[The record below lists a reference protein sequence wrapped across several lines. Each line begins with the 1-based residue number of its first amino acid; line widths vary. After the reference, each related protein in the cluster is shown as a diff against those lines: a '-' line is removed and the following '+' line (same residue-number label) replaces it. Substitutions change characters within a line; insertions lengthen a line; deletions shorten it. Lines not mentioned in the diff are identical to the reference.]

1 MKRGTILGAAGGLV
15 AGVSLATLALAAPSW
30 SMGPSTSAAASLA
43 APLAGQLAAP
53 VAAQQARWGTVA
65 NLADLVERVSPSV
78 VKVDVRSSAP
88 QRTQSRQFGNGGGNG
103 DNPFEGTPFERFFGP
118 DGQGQQPG
126 EQRDQRGSGSGF
138 VIQGGYVVTNNHVV
152 DNAKK
157 LTVEFADGRQV
168 NATLVGTDEKTD
180 LAVIKIDGGNLPPA
194 LHWGDSTKAR
204 PGDNVFAVGAPFG
217 LGNTVTSGIVS
228 ARGRSLSGQYDD
240 YIQVDAAIN
249 MGNSGGP
256 LFDQTGNVIGI
267 NSAII
272 SPSGANAGIGFS
284 IPSDLA
290 QNVVAQLIAH
300 GSVERGWL
308 GVEITEMT
316 PEMAQALNVNAK
328 GLLVNSVSAN
338 SPALKAGVKDQDV
351 IVGYGNRDI
360 NHMTDLTRAV
370 ADTKAGTTQDL
381 RIVRNGRPQ
390 TLKVRIEALKADAK
404 VAALDN
410 DDAASPTSA
419 AGQVALAELGL
430 SLASNDEGI
439 FVTNV
444 KINSP
449 AEDAFIQKGDRIVM
463 VNQVEVKSTDAVR
476 KAVEEAKKQ
485 KRSAVMLQIE
495 SNGRKRF
502 VGVPFSEG

>member
-1 MKRGTILGAAGGLV
+1 
-15 AGVSLATLALAAPSW
+15 
-30 SMGPSTSAAASLA
+30 
-43 APLAGQLAAP
+43 
-53 VAAQQARWGTVA
+53 VAAQQARWGAVA
-65 NLADLVERVSPSV
+65 NLADLVEHVSPSV
-78 VKVDVRSSAP
+78 VKIDVRSSAP
-88 QRTQSRQFGNGGGNG
+88 KRTQSRQFGGGNG

-118 DGQGQQPG
+118 DGGLGGQGQPG

-157 LTVEFADGRQV
+157 MTVEFADGRQV

-194 LHWGDSTKAR
+194 LQWGDSKRAR

-228 ARGRSLSGQYDD
+228 ARGRSLNGQYDD

-256 LFDQTGNVIGI
+256 LFDQSGQVIGI

-272 SPSGANAGIGFS
+272 SPSGGNAGIGFS

-308 GVEITEMT
+308 GVEIGEVT
-316 PEMAQALNVNAK
+316 PEMASALNVAAR
-328 GLLVNSVSAN
+328 GVLVNNVTDN
-338 SPALKAGVKDQDV
+338 SPAQKAGVKEQDV
-351 IVGYGNRDI
+351 IVGFGNREVV
-360 NHMTDLTRAV
+360 HMTDLTRAV

-381 RIVRNGRPQ
+381 RVIRGGRQQ
-390 TLKVRIEALKADAK
+390 TLKVRIEALKAEKIASNDT
-404 VAALDN
+404 
-410 DDAASPTSA
+410 DDAVASPASSS
-419 AGQVALAELGL
+419 GNVAVAELGL

-463 VNQVEVKSTDAVR
+463 VNSVEVKSTDAVR
-476 KAVEEAKKQ
+476 KAVAEAKQQ

>member
-1 MKRGTILGAAGGLV
+1 
-15 AGVSLATLALAAPSW
+15 
-30 SMGPSTSAAASLA
+30 
-43 APLAGQLAAP
+43 
-53 VAAQQARWGTVA
+53 
-65 NLADLVERVSPSV
+65 
-78 VKVDVRSSAP
+78 
-88 QRTQSRQFGNGGGNG
+88 
-103 DNPFEGTPFERFFGP
+103 
-118 DGQGQQPG
+118 
-126 EQRDQRGSGSGF
+126 
-138 VIQGGYVVTNNHVV
+138 
-152 DNAKK
+152 
-157 LTVEFADGRQV
+157 
-168 NATLVGTDEKTD
+168 
-180 LAVIKIDGGNLPPA
+180 VIKIDSGSLPQA

-228 ARGRSLSGQYDD
+228 ARGRSLNGQYDD

-256 LFDQTGNVIGI
+256 LFDQAGNVIGI

-308 GVEITEMT
+308 GVEITEVT
-316 PEMAQALNVNAK
+316 PEMASALNVSAK
-328 GLLVNSVSAN
+328 GLLVNSVTDN

-351 IVGYGNRDI
+351 IVGFGNRDVV
-360 NHMTDLTRAV
+360 HMTDLTRAV

-381 RIVRNGRPQ
+381 RIIRGGRAQ

-410 DDAASPTSA
+410 DDAVSPTSA
-419 AGQVALAELGL
+419 SASVALAELGL

-449 AEDAFIQKGDRIVM
+449 AEDAFIQKGDKIVM